1 MHYRSKEITSRPPA
15 RAMLKAT
22 GLTDDDL
29 SKPLIGI
36 ANTWTEVTPCNF
48 HLRRLAQKVKEGIR
62 ARGGTPIEFNTIA
75 VSDGITMGTSGMRG
89 SLVSREVIADSIEL
103 MAQSHLF
110 DGLVTI
116 VGCDKTI
123 PGAAMAMARLDLPSV
138 LFYGGSIAPG
148 QWRGKSVT
156 IQDVFEAVGAHSAG
170 RMTDDELCSLE
181 NRACPGAGACGG
193 QFTANTMAMAFSV
206 MGLSP
211 IGLSEVP
218 ALDPRKDYAAFRC
231 GEIVMKNLQDQITAR
246 NFLTPEAFRNAI
258 VAVCATGGSTNAV
271 LHLLALAR
279 EANVN
284 LPIEWFDQIAAEV
297 PLIADLKPF
306 GRYMATD
313 LEREGGVAL
322 VCRKLFAAGMLVDA
336 PNVIGRTLKEE
347 ADDVKERQG
356 QDVVLSVAK
365 PLKTRGAFA
374 ILKGD
379 LAPEGCVLKLS
390 GKDIQR
396 FEGPAR
402 VFDSEQETFAA
413 CQEGRIKA
421 GDVVV
426 IRYMGPKGAPGMP
439 EMLAVTAALIGA
451 GLGDSVAL
459 LTDGRF
465 SGATHG
471 LCIGHI
477 APEAHVGGPI
487 ALIRDGDRITIDV
500 PSRSLNVDADLTSR
514 RLQWTAPAPRFERG
528 VFGKYIREV
537 GSAAHGASTQPDF
550 N

>member
-1 MHYRSKEITSRPPA
+1 
-15 RAMLKAT
+15 
-22 GLTDDDL
+22 
-29 SKPLIGI
+29 
-36 ANTWTEVTPCNF
+36 
-48 HLRRLAQKVKEGIR
+48 
-62 ARGGTPIEFNTIA
+62 
-75 VSDGITMGTSGMRG
+75 
-89 SLVSREVIADSIEL
+89 
-103 MAQSHLF
+103 
-110 DGLVTI
+110 
-116 VGCDKTI
+116 
-123 PGAAMAMARLDLPSV
+123 
-138 LFYGGSIAPG
+138 
-148 QWRGKSVT
+148 
-156 IQDVFEAVGAHSAG
+156 
-170 RMTDDELCSLE
+170 
-181 NRACPGAGACGG
+181 
-193 QFTANTMAMAFSV
+193 V

-218 ALDPRKDYAAFRC
+218 ALDPRKDHAAFRC
-231 GEIVMKNLQDQITAR
+231 GEIVMKNLQENRSAR
-246 NFLTPEAFRNAI
+246 HFLTPLAFRNAI

-279 EANVN
+279 EANVE
-284 LPIEWFDQIAAEV
+284 LPIEMFDQIAAEV

-322 VCRKLFAAGMLVDA
+322 VARKLFAAGMLVDA

-347 ADDVKERQG
+347 ADDVKERPD
-356 QDVVLSVAK
+356 QDVILNVNK
-365 PLKTRGAFA
+365 PLKSRGAFA

-402 VFDSEQETFAA
+402 VFDTEQDVFTA
-413 CQEGRIKA
+413 CQDGKIAA

-439 EMLAVTAALIGA
+439 EMLAVTAALVGA
-451 GLGDSVAL
+451 GLGDKVAL

-487 ALIRDGDRITIDV
+487 AMIQDGDRITIDV
-500 PSRSLNVDADLTSR
+500 PSRTLNVDANLDRR
-514 RLQWTAPAPRFERG
+514 RLQWKAPAPRFERG

-537 GSAAHGASTQPDF
+537 GSAATGASTQPF
-550 N
+550 

>member
-1 MHYRSKEITSRPPA
+1 MRYRSQEITSRPPA

-29 SKPLIGI
+29 NKPLIGI

-75 VSDGITMGTSGMRG
+75 VSDGITMGTDGMRG

-103 MAQSHLF
+103 MASSHYF
-110 DGLVTI
+110 DGLVAI

-123 PGAAMAMARLDLPSV
+123 PAAAMAMARLDLPSV

-156 IQDVFEAVGAHSAG
+156 IQDVFEAVGSHAKGTMS
-170 RMTDDELCSLE
+170 DDELCSLE

-218 ALDPRKDYAAFRC
+218 ALDPRKDYAAFRA
-231 GEIVMKNLQDQITAR
+231 GEIVMKNLHDRISAR
-246 NFLTPEAFRNAI
+246 HFLTPDTFRNAI

-279 EANVN
+279 EANVP
-284 LPIEWFDQIAAEV
+284 LPIDLFDQIAAEV

-322 VCRKLFAAGMLVDA
+322 VCRKLFAANLLVDA

-347 ADDVKERQG
+347 ADDVRERPN
-356 QDVVLSVAK
+356 QDVVLSINR
-365 PLKTRGAFA
+365 PLKNRGAFA

-379 LAPEGCVLKLS
+379 LAPEACVLKLS

-402 VFDSEQETFAA
+402 CFDTEQDVFAA
-413 CQEGRIKA
+413 CQEGRIEA

-439 EMLAVTAALIGA
+439 EMLAVTAALVGA
-451 GLGDSVAL
+451 GLGDKVAL

-477 APEAHVGGPI
+477 APEAYVGGPI
-487 ALIRDGDRITIDV
+487 ALVEDGDRIIIDV
-500 PSRSLNVDADLTSR
+500 PSRSLNVDADLMSR
-514 RLQWTAPAPRFERG
+514 RAQWKQPAPRFTRG

-537 GSAAHGASTQPDF
+537 GSALTGASTQPD
-550 N
+550 